1 MLDTKTLG
9 GAGFASQTTSGEET
23 WDLSG
28 YDGVE
33 VEVVTGDGKRYTLI
47 VKDEVPEGKR
57 EDGRER
63 SGVNWECDF
72 EAGGEQAVV
81 WVPWGRFK
89 AVYRGVEKPDA
100 GPLRTGEIK
109 RFSLM
114 CRRYVNLFDES
125 TRKHAKLG
133 GKLFWESG
141 GRVRT
146 RPCFHIRLEEVKE
159 STKGSANGR
168 Y

>member
-1 MLDTKTLG
+1 MLDTQTLG
-9 GAGFASQTTSGEET
+9 GAGFASQTTSGAET

-72 EAGGEQAVV
+72 EAGGEKAVV

-100 GPLRTGEIK
+100 GPLRTAEIK

-114 CRRYVNLFDES
+114 CRRYVHLWKRALES
-125 TRKHAKLG
+125 MLNWG
-133 GKLFWESG
+133 ESFFG
-141 GRVRT
+141 NQEGEFELVLAS
-146 RPCFHIRLEEVKE
+146 I
-159 STKGSANGR
+159 SALKK
-168 Y
+168 

>member
-1 MLDTKTLG
+1 M
-9 GAGFASQTTSGEET
+9 
-23 WDLSG
+23 
-28 YDGVE
+28 E

-72 EAGGEQAVV
+72 EAGGERAVV
-81 WVPWGRFK
+81 WVPWGMFK

-114 CRRYVNLFDES
+114 CRRYVNLLKRALES
-125 TRKHAKLG
+125 MLNLG
-133 GKLFWESG
+133 ESFFG
-141 GRVRT
+141 NQEGEFELVLAS
-146 RPCFHIRLEEVKE
+146 I
-159 STKGSANGR
+159 SALKK
-168 Y
+168 